1 MIIFLNLKSINI
13 NKLKYVF
20 TRGKAF
26 NKTVPVLLKSELVE
40 LMDDDDDDLCADFD
54 ANEVDKVDFDS
65 ESSCW

>member
-40 LMDDDDDDLCADFD
+40 LMDDDDDEASQGLGLLSFPDPNC
-54 ANEVDKVDFDS
+54 
-65 ESSCW
+65 SSP